1 MNKSEQQAIITKRI
15 NGSTFAG
22 QMLIFFCLVLFVIT
36 LAVYLLE
43 FQLVCRYTNRII
55 DHTKNMKNIH
65 VKSVTIGKT
74 NLSALT
80 TPLKQLAHWDVLCF
94 SDDGKIYAIYTAS
107 ERDNKRGSK
116 YKDALFDTYVN
127 GIEYS
132 GNRTIFVKDIDKL
145 RWKYKIEANKIY
157 KVNRKDL
164 TLYDVAFE
172 FSNNIMTPYHAL
184 YYNCFHNCRQT
195 IKHFVNKHI
204 ENKTFSLSSIIKD
217 VPKAIT
223 SLKI

>member
-1 MNKSEQQAIITKRI
+1 MNKSEQQAITTKRI
-15 NGSTFAG
+15 
-22 QMLIFFCLVLFVIT
+22 MIFCLVLFVIT
-36 LAVYLLE
+36 LTVYLLE

-80 TPLKQLAHWDVLCF
+80 TPLKKLAHWDVLCF

-116 YKDALFDTYVN
+116 YNHKRDYDYDTYVN

-157 KVNRKDL
+157 KVNRNDL
-164 TLYDVAFE
+164 TLSDIAFE

-195 IKHFVNKHI
+195 VKHFVNKHI
-204 ENKTFSLSSIIKD
+204 ENKVFSLSSIITD

-223 SLKI
+223 SLRI

>member
-1 MNKSEQQAIITKRI
+1 MKDVEQQANTTRR
-15 NGSTFAG
+15 
-22 QMLIFFCLVLFVIT
+22 MMFFCLALFVIT
-36 LAVYLLE
+36 LTVYLLE

-65 VKSVTIGKT
+65 IRSVTIGKT

-80 TPLKQLAHWDVLCF
+80 TPLKKLAHWDVLCF

-116 YKDALFDTYVN
+116 YKDGEFDTYVN

-164 TLYDVAFE
+164 TLSDIAFE

-195 IKHFVNKHI
+195 VKHFVNKHI
-204 ENKTFSLSSIIKD
+204 ENKVFSLSSIITD

-223 SLKI
+223 SLRI

>member
-1 MNKSEQQAIITKRI
+1 MNKSEQQVIMTRRI
-15 NGSTFAG
+15 
-22 QMLIFFCLVLFVIT
+22 MIFCLVLFVIT

-65 VKSVTIGKT
+65 VRSVTIGKT

-107 ERDNKRGSK
+107 ERDNKKGSK
-116 YKDALFDTYVN
+116 YKNSSFDTYVN

-132 GNRTIFVKDIDKL
+132 GNRTIFVKDINNL

-157 KVNRKDL
+157 KVNRDDL
-164 TLYDVAFE
+164 TLSDVAFE

-195 IKHFVNKHI
+195 VKHFVNKHI
-204 ENKTFSLSSIIKD
+204 ENKVFSLSSIIKD

-223 SLKI
+223 SLRI

>member
-1 MNKSEQQAIITKRI
+1 MKDVEQQAFTSKTIMI
-15 NGSTFAG
+15 
-22 QMLIFFCLVLFVIT
+22 FCLVVFIIT
-36 LAVYLLE
+36 LVVYLLE

-55 DHTKNMKNIH
+55 DHTRNMKNIH

-80 TPLKQLAHWDVLCF
+80 TPLKKLAHWDVLCF

-107 ERDNKRGSK
+107 ERDNKKGSK
-116 YKDALFDTYVN
+116 YKGKYENGFDTYVN

-132 GNRTIFVKDIDKL
+132 GNRSIFVKDIDKL

-157 KVNRKDL
+157 KVNRNDL
-164 TLYDVAFE
+164 TLSDIAFE

-184 YYNCFHNCRQT
+184 YYNCFHNSRQT
-195 IKHFVNKHI
+195 VKHFVNKHI
-204 ENKTFSLSSIIKD
+204 ENKVFSLRSIIED
-217 VPKAIT
+217 IPKALT